1 MAARTVRLD
10 DEEEQLLDAITRQSG
25 MSISDTLKKGL
36 VVLHEQMEQAA
47 KPTPYELFCQLD
59 LGPGGYAIAPATEVD
74 RGMQEAL
81 RRKLSR

>member
-10 DEEEQLLDAITRQSG
+10 EESEQLLDAITRQTG
-25 MSISDTLKKGL
+25 MSISATLKKGL
-36 VVLHEQMEQAA
+36 AVLNEQMEQSA
-47 KPTPYELFCQLD
+47 KPTPYEIFRQLD

-81 RRKLSR
+81 SRKRSR

>member
-10 DEEEQLLDAITRQSG
+10 EESEQLLDAITRQTG
-25 MSISDTLKKGL
+25 MSISATLKKGL
-36 VVLHEQMEQAA
+36 AVLNEQMEQSA
-47 KPTPYELFCQLD
+47 KPTPYEMFRQLD

>member
-10 DEEEQLLDAITRQSG
+10 DEGEQFLDAITRQSG
-25 MSISDTLKKGL
+25 MSISATLKRGL
-36 VVLHEQMEQAA
+36 AVLHEQLEHTT
-47 KPTPYELFCQLD
+47 KPTPYEIFSQLD
-59 LGPGGYAIAPATEVD
+59 LGPGGYAITPATEVD